1 MGAGIIYRTRV
12 FSRSHMGAAIEADG
26 LTKRFGDFTAVD
38 HVSFTVEE
46 GEIFGF
52 LGPNGAGKTTTINM
66 LITLMRPTEGTA
78 RVAGYDVVAEP
89 DRVRER
95 ISVVFQDPTLDRRLT
110 GWENLW
116 IHGRLY
122 GIPRDELA
130 ERIERAARFTEI
142 ERWLHVTVD
151 RYSGGM
157 MRRLEIARALLY
169 EADVIFLDEPTVGL
183 DPQTR
188 ARIWE
193 YIRALRREG
202 LTIFLTTHY
211 MDEAERLCDRVAI
224 IDHGRIVAMGTVDEL
239 KSIVGGE
246 VVYVAVDP
254 PGEAGRLAEAI
265 QREGLG
271 SEVRALNGTVSIST
285 ENAAQAIP
293 AVVSLASSLGVGV
306 REVRYRTPDLEDV
319 FLHVTGRSLRDEEAS
334 FFDHVRMR
342 RMARMRRA
350 GR

>member
-1 MGAGIIYRTRV
+1 MD
-12 FSRSHMGAAIEADG
+12 AAIEAVN
-26 LTKRFGDFTAVD
+26 LTKRFGDLTAVD
-38 HVSFTVEE
+38 QVSFEVRK

-66 LITLMRPTEGTA
+66 LITLMRPSEGTA
-78 RVAGYDVVAEP
+78 RVAGYDVVEEP
-89 DRVRER
+89 ERVREHV
-95 ISVVFQDPTLDRRLT
+95 SVVFQDPTLDRRLT

-122 GIPRDELA
+122 GIPRDELR
-130 ERIERAARFTEI
+130 ERIERAARFTEMS
-142 ERWLHVTVD
+142 RWLHVTVD

-169 EADVIFLDEPTVGL
+169 DADVIFLDEPTLGL

-193 YIRALRREG
+193 YIRELRRGG
-202 LTIFLTTHY
+202 LTVFLTTHY
-211 MDEAERLCDRVAI
+211 MEEAERLCDRVAI
-224 IDHGRIVAMGTVDEL
+224 IDHGRLVAQGTVQEL
-239 KSIVGGE
+239 RSLVGGE
-246 VVYVAVDP
+246 VVYVRVDP
-254 PGEAGRLAEAI
+254 PDAASELVRRIEEAN
-265 QREGLG
+265 LG
-271 SEVRALNGTVSIST
+271 SEVKVLRGGVISIATRDASS
-285 ENAAQAIP
+285 AIP
-293 AVVSLASSLGVGV
+293 DLVALASDAGVRV

-342 RMARMRRA
+342 RRARIMRR
-350 GR
+350 R